1 MKTSF
6 TYLAVI
12 TLVLFMSQSLFSQ
25 QAKVNADSL
34 FKEAQ
39 SLLKKGDYTQA
50 QKICVDLLENNPNN
64 FDARLLLAN
73 SYMWKKK
80 FPEAR
85 PHIDYLLSHKENN
98 KDALTANINWHL
110 WSDDYAGSLN
120 HANNALKHFPN
131 DVDFNLKKAHSLKN
145 LDELNQ
151 ATIVVDSVL
160 AKEPDNKEAL
170 KLKQALFLLS
180 SKNKL
185 TVSYVI
191 DFYENDSPLPTQLA
205 YIEYARKIK
214 KHTVIGRVNYGNR
227 YNKEGIQLESDAYL
241 KTTKKAYMYLN
252 VGYSPSE
259 NIFPDYRAGA
269 EWYQSFGKGNEAS
282 LGFRYLNFSPKN
294 IFIYT
299 ASYGKYVG
307 AWWFAGR
314 TFVTPKDNDASVS
327 GLLYVRRYCTK
338 YNYIGLQLKTGVN
351 PDERA
356 NLIDPSNNYFF
367 NSSGVRLE
375 YNTLFLTR
383 WIAAFDIVY
392 ENQEYWTNKYRNVI
406 SFDVK
411 FSYLF

>member
-6 TYLAVI
+6 TYFAALI
-12 TLVLFMSQSLFSQ
+12 LVLFMSQSLFSQ
-25 QAKVNADSL
+25 QTKVNTDSL

-39 SLLKKGDYTQA
+39 SLLKKGDNTQA
-50 QKICVDLLENNPNN
+50 EKICLDLLNNNPNN

-85 PHIDYLLSHKENN
+85 PHVDYLLSIKENN
-98 KDALTANINWHL
+98 RDALMSNINWYY
-110 WSDDYAGSLN
+110 WSKDYAGSLN
-120 HANNALKHFPN
+120 QSNKALSHYPK
-131 DVDFNLKKAHSLKN
+131 DVEFNLKKAESLKN
-145 LDELNQ
+145 LEELDQ
-151 ATIVVDSVL
+151 ASIVVDSVL
-160 AKEPDNKEAL
+160 VKEPENKEAL
-170 KLKQALFLLS
+170 RLKQALFLLS

-227 YNKEGIQLESDAYL
+227 FSKEGIQLESDAYL

-252 VGYSPSE
+252 VGYSPSD
-259 NIFPDYRAGA
+259 IFPDYRAGA

-299 ASYGKYVG
+299 ASYGKYFG
-307 AWWFAGR
+307 PWWLAGR
-314 TFVTPKDNDASVS
+314 TFVTPKDNDVSVS

-338 YNYIGLQLKTGVN
+338 YNYIGLQFKTGVN

-356 NLIDPSNNYFF
+356 NIIDPVNNYFL
-367 NSSGVRLE
+367 NSTGVRLE

-383 WIAAFDIVY
+383 WIAAFDLIY